1 MKKLPT
7 ILLSTLTLGLANLGL
22 TTHPASALY
31 IDDDGATWYKVSE
44 MLEYKNEFDQLAEDQ
59 CGDNTTC
66 LQDLYFAKMESEDPK
81 FWALEQ
87 LVQQQITVT
96 SVNPGEGTLK
106 VLFFDEDTMM
116 KRMGIHEHLTLGE
129 FYMGWFEYDVNRI
142 YNYGSYVDKLSSDTF
157 PGAHLIYFQS
167 DNSEGNIPANQE
179 FELSVPE
186 ANLSLNTSG
195 EIGYGAFADPYFNAA
210 GRFIYTS
217 CLSEP
222 DYFEGAECRMMISPE
237 KGIAYFPPRETIFTL
252 PSQEDDNSNA
262 SDSGNSDLGGD
273 NPDNLATD
281 SSDKPAQSTPE
292 PGATTAVAV
301 ANEPDITSEAV
312 TIASSAP
319 LAFTASSIS
328 TTTPKTPNTGA
339 ESTLYDQ
346 GSASNF
352 PWWLGAIF
360 ASGIVTLAWLFIP
373 SRSRK

>member
-22 TTHPASALY
+22 TAHPASALY
-31 IDDDGATWYKVSE
+31 IDDDGATWYTVSE
-44 MLEYKNEFDQLAEDQ
+44 MLEYKTEFDQLAEDQ
-59 CGDNTTC
+59 CGDNTAC
-66 LQDLYFAKMESEDPK
+66 LQDLYFTKMGSEDPK

-87 LVQQQITVT
+87 LTQQQITVT

-106 VLFFDEDTMM
+106 VLFFDEDSML
-116 KRMGIHEHLTLGE
+116 KRMGIHEHLALGE

-142 YNYGSYVDKLSSDTF
+142 YNYGSYVNELSNDTF

-167 DNSEGNIPANQE
+167 DNGEGNIPANQE

-195 EIGYGAFADPYFNAA
+195 EIAYGAFADPYFNAA

-222 DYFEGAECRMMISPE
+222 DYAEGVECHMMISPE
-237 KGIAYFPPRETIFTL
+237 KGIAYFPPRETTFTFL
-252 PSQEDDNSNA
+252 SQENEEPNP
-262 SDSGNSDLGGD
+262 SDSGNSDSGGND
-273 NPDNLATD
+273 SSNPATD
-281 SSDKPAQSTPE
+281 SLSDEPTQSTPDL
-292 PGATTAVAV
+292 
-301 ANEPDITSEAV
+301 ANSTPSEPDTTPETT

-319 LAFTASSIS
+319 LAFAASSI
-328 TTTPKTPNTGA
+328 TTSPKAPNTGA
-339 ESTLYDQ
+339 ESTQNNQ
-346 GSASNF
+346 GSTNF
-352 PWWLGAIF
+352 PWWLGVIF
-360 ASGIVTLAWLFIP
+360 ASGIATLVWLFLP